1 MPALNNLT
9 SCVPSLLFFAIFG
22 FVATLNWMTVWAAI
36 FRGKHSSWVP
46 LVGGLFGVLGVRFL
60 PITRLRS
67 YWWLPLILDYGSLPG
82 LLYTAWF
89 LAFRRHR
96 PPSPRDPL

>member
-1 MPALNNLT
+1 M
-9 SCVPSLLFFAIFG
+9 
-22 FVATLNWMTVWAAI
+22 NWMTVWAAI

-46 LVGGLFGVLGVRFL
+46 LVGGLFGVLGVRLL
-60 PITRLRS
+60 PIARLHS
-67 YWWLPLILDYGSLPG
+67 YWGLPLILDYGSLPG

-96 PPSPRDPL
+96 PPGPRDPS